1 LLFMTGSQL
10 LKFKIYRITIYL
22 LIDFAERGIRRES
35 AECGFG
41 RVVPV
46 IALIAVASVLLA

>member
-1 LLFMTGSQL
+1 MTSSQL
-10 LKFKIYRITIYL
+10 LKFTIYRITIYL
-22 LIDFAERGIRRES
+22 LMHFAERGIRRVS

-46 IALIAVASVLLA
+46 IGLIAVASVLLA